1 MVGGGAV
8 SDFVRLR
15 VCILFSRS
23 CNGWPISTYGVRW
36 KVGLML
42 GCCPYA
48 SGGIPCWSVGIGS
61 DVVTSA
67 WPGAS
72 FVGNRGYIGGC
83 LVITC
88 PVLLGSVCICASCR
102 IVILSPSGDS
112 ARCRSCGSGIT
123 PMFGVWKAENA
134 AVSCSWLVVEWLGGF
149 AAGLVFVSWYIVNS
163 FVPIRR
169 T

>member
-1 MVGGGAV
+1 
-8 SDFVRLR
+8 
-15 VCILFSRS
+15 
-23 CNGWPISTYGVRW
+23 
-36 KVGLML
+36 ML

-72 FVGNRGYIGGC
+72 FVGNRGYIVGC

-88 PVLLGSVCICASCR
+88 PVRLGSACICASCR

-112 ARCRSCGSGIT
+112 ARCRSCGSGTT
-123 PMFGVWKAENA
+123 PMYGVWKAVNA
-134 AVSCSWLVVEWLGGF
+134 AASCDWF
-149 AAGLVFVSWYIVNS
+149 IAGWWDVLAEGLASMSWYIVNTL
-163 FVPIRR
+163 VPISR